1 VVRSRIA
8 NRVSAIGA
16 LILLTALSASSSFAQ
31 NSEEPIQQYRRLTC
45 YDLLAQLRVTG
56 RSETTSRGGG
66 KIETTGR
73 AEGMIIYLHPELMSK
88 LDAWIKAQPGPPLPQ
103 TTQLPRGSIS

>member
-45 YDLLAQLRVTG
+45 YYLLAQLRVTE

-66 KIETTGR
+66 TIETTGR
-73 AEGMIIYLHPELMSK
+73 AEGMIVYLHPELMFETRR
-88 LDAWIKAQPGPPLPQ
+88 LDKAQPGPPLPQ
-103 TTQLPRGSIS
+103 TTQLPKGSIS